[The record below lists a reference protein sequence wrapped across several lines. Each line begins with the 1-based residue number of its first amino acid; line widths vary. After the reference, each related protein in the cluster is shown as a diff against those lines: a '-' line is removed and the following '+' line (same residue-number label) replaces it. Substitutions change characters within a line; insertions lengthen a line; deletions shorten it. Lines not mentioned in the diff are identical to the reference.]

1 MHVNIRIIYL
11 SLWSGPSASEME
23 VKARRLF
30 GPSQKTIS
38 ILFPLFDATQ
48 NGLRELEKRDI
59 MLCNLLFI
67 FYNSSG
73 TTKSSLTGWMH
84 ALFSVD
90 MYTLPWSESGSV
102 NGEYVHNHSREFLS

>member
-59 MLCNLLFI
+59 MLCNLLFYI
-67 FYNSSG
+67 LQF
-73 TTKSSLTGWMH
+73 
-84 ALFSVD
+84 
-90 MYTLPWSESGSV
+90 
-102 NGEYVHNHSREFLS
+102 